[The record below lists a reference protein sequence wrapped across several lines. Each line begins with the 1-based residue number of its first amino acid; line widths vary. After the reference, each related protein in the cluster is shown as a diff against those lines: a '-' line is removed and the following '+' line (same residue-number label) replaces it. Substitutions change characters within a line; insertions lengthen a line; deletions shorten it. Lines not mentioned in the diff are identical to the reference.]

1 MKALLEKV
9 RKWLCVV
16 WDRGSWEEWA
26 SAASLV
32 SSPLWCHPPGA
43 PYAFLSLCDTP
54 RYLQSSFVWTHE
66 PWQRLMS
73 SLWSRKRRNG

>member
-9 RKWLCVV
+9 RNWGWGKLLC
-16 WDRGSWEEWA
+16 WGSSEEWDLAVSLA
-26 SAASLV
+26 SV
-32 SSPLWCHPPGA
+32 PLWGHPP
-43 PYAFLSLCDTP
+43 YSFLSLSDIS

-73 SLWSRKRRNG
+73 SL